1 MILYVFKAS
10 DTRITAEVQ
19 YVMSQIMGMFAKD
32 VAANFLFIL
41 TFADLKVPPIVEP
54 LRKNFEGVIK
64 GLNKEDWYLKVNNS
78 AMFMKINPNDPI
90 EANSFATS
98 MSCL

>member
-1 MILYVFKAS
+1 LILYVFKAS

-41 TFADLKVPPIVEP
+41 TFADLKIPSIVEP

-90 EANSFATS
+90 EANAFATS